1 VVSSGG
7 SQLLHHHLFGF
18 GGAPRRHH
26 IMNTISPVEDRKM
39 PAAMA
44 CSLLRTVH

>member
-1 VVSSGG
+1 MVFSGG
-7 SQLLHHHLFGF
+7 DELLHHHLLVSAGHP
-18 GGAPRRHH
+18 AIDTLQTPQRR
-26 IMNTISPVEDRKM
+26 SGRKM